1 MENRMTEEKK
11 IPDIPETE
19 ETKTPDPAEEAVNE
33 AAESAAENED
43 SAANDSAEESAKDAK
58 ENKKDKK
65 SDAKKLKAELE
76 ACRKKLEEETKR
88 ADEASAQVLR
98 IAAEYDNFRKR
109 SQNEKATVYGDAV
122 SDTLSGLLPILDNL
136 QYAAKYSGGDAE
148 KVAEGLTMI
157 LSKLPET
164 LEKMNIKVFGEAG
177 EIFDPALHNAV
188 LHIDDENY
196 KEGEI
201 VEVLQQGY
209 MYGEKVLRYAMVKT
223 AN

>member
-1 MENRMTEEKK
+1 MTEEKK
-11 IPDIPETE
+11 IPDTPETE
-19 ETKTPDPAEEAVNE
+19 ENKTTT
-33 AAESAAENED
+33 
-43 SAANDSAEESAKDAK
+43 SAEESAKGTAEQTAAETEAVKDAK
-58 ENKKDKK
+58 DAKKEKK
-65 SDAKKLKAELE
+65 SDVKKLKAEIE
-76 ACRKKLEEETKR
+76 TCRKKLEEEKKR
-88 ADEASAQVLR
+88 ADDASAQVLR

-109 SQNEKATVYGDAV
+109 TQSEKANIYGDAV
-122 SDTLSGLLPILDNL
+122 SDTLAGLLPIIDNL
-136 QYAAKYSGGDAE
+136 QYAAKYSAGDAE

-164 LEKMNIKVFGEAG
+164 LEKLNIKAFGEAG
-177 EIFDPALHNAV
+177 ETFDPALHNAV
-188 LHIDDENY
+188 LHVEDDNY